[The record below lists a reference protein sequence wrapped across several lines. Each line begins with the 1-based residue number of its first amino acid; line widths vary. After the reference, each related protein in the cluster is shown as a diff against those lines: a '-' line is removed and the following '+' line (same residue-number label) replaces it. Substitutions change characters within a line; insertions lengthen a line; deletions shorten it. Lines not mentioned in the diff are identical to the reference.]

1 MHGFI
6 VKSIGLISWMLW
18 FGVVSAQQFPAI
30 PDPPRLVNDYTGTL
44 TAAQQQAL
52 ESKLV
57 AFNDSTSTQIAV
69 VIVPSTEG
77 FPISQYAVELAERWG
92 IGRRG
97 KDNGVL
103 VLVAREDRQVFIAVG
118 YGLEGAIPDAL
129 AKRIIEEK
137 IIPAFSNG
145 HYYEGLEQATTT
157 LMKLATGEFTA
168 ENLKPAFRYTPLI
181 IFIFFLLFI
190 LLVAYLNYRS
200 VRHYA
205 DVNHLDLYTAW
216 QLMNATRRIQRGA
229 WGHFTSGFDM
239 FGKGGGFS
247 GFGGGSFGGGGAGG
261 RW

>member
-1 MHGFI
+1 MHSLF
-6 VKSIGLISWMLW
+6 VTSIALIGGLLWLGSSW
-18 FGVVSAQQFPAI
+18 AQQFPAM
-30 PDPPRLVNDYTGTL
+30 PNPPRLVNDYTGTL
-44 TAAQQQAL
+44 TVSQQQAL

-69 VIVPSTEG
+69 VIVQSTDG
-77 FPISQYAVELAERWG
+77 FPVSQYAIELAENWG

-103 VLVAREDRQVFIAVG
+103 VLVAMEDREVFIATG

-129 AKRIIEEK
+129 AKRIIEEQ
-137 IIPAFSNG
+137 IIPAFRHG
-145 HYYEGLEQATTT
+145 DYYQGLDEATTS

-168 ENLKPAFRYTPLI
+168 DDLKPVFRYTPLV

-190 LLVAYLNYRS
+190 FLVAYLNYRS

-205 DVNHLDLYTAW
+205 DVNHLDMYTAW
-216 QLMNATRRIQRGA
+216 QLMNASRRLQRGA
-229 WGHFTSGFDM
+229 WGHFTSGYDA
-239 FGKGGGFS
+239 FGRSGGFG